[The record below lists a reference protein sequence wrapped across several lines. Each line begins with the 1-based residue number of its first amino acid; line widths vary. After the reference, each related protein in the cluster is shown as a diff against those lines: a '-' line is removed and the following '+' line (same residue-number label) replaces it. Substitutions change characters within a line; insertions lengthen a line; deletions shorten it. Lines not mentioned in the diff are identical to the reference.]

1 VKIGYFMALRVM
13 RGDVFRVTIFDY
25 SMIEVVQ
32 RCPQH
37 HPALAML
44 DD

>member
-1 VKIGYFMALRVM
+1 LKVL
-13 RGDVFRVTIFDY
+13 RGDVFKVTIFDIN
-25 SMIEVVQ
+25 MTEVVK

-37 HPALAML
+37 APALGMI

>member
-1 VKIGYFMALRVM
+1 MTFMVM
-13 RGDVFRVTIFDY
+13 RGDVFKVTIFDY
-25 SMIEVVQ
+25 SMTEVVQ

-37 HPALAML
+37 HPTLPMI